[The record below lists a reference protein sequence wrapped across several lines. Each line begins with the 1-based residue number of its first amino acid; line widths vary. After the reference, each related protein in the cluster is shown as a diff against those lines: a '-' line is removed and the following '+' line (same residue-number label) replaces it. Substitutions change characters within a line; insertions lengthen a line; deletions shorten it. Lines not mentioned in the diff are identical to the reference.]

1 MSQDPYFRLLEAG
14 IRPDCAAQTI
24 DYYLNFRSAEEL
36 ETYISGIENRRE
48 VSDR

>member
-1 MSQDPYFRLLEAG
+1 MAKDPYFRLLEAG

-24 DYYLNFRSAEEL
+24 DYYLNFHTAADL
-36 ETYISGIENRRE
+36 EAYISEIENRRE

>member
-36 ETYISGIENRRE
+36 EKYISSIENRRE

>member
-1 MSQDPYFRLLEAG
+1 MAKDPYFRLLEVG

-36 ETYISGIENRRE
+36 EAYIAAMENRRE

>member
-24 DYYLNFRSAEEL
+24 DYYLNFRSADEL
-36 ETYISGIENRRE
+36 EKYISGIENHRE